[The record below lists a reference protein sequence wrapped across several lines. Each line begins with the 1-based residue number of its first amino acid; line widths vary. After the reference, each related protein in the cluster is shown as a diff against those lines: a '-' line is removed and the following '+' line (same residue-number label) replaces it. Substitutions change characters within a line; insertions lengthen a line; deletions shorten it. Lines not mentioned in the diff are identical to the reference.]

1 MVPVPKA
8 GLRDDCDRVKRVSK
22 AGHENDSLWKAWKA
36 KDLGFGA
43 AGGGS
48 EEAWACLAQ
57 EAAEKLCFVSGHN
70 FSRAVKRLT
79 IRWALEPA

>member
-48 EEAWACLAQ
+48 EGGLGVPGSRGCGKTLFCIRAQ
-57 EAAEKLCFVSGHN
+57 L
-70 FSRAVKRLT
+70 
-79 IRWALEPA
+79 